1 MLFIFGWIILSVIVG
16 FVATSKNRSF
26 FGCFFLSMLISPL
39 LTLIILIVMPAIE
52 LAEPQKVG
60 IKVGTYTR
68 KVFDEE
74 FEAEW
79 KTLSKYDENL
89 QTIINKVIENVAD
102 KERRARVFDEIKTL
116 YKIKRNVKDVEL
128 ALDKVIE
135 GV

>member
-1 MLFIFGWIILSVIVG
+1 
-16 FVATSKNRSF
+16 
-26 FGCFFLSMLISPL
+26 
-39 LTLIILIVMPAIE
+39 MPAIE

-60 IKVGTYTR
+60 IKVGAYTR